1 MRIEAISGSA
11 VIEGVSFGISAVT
24 AMICISVILRTR
36 FSKYLLD
43 QPNSRSLHLRPV
55 PRIGG
60 LGILAGLLASMLVSV
75 ANMPWSITCAL
86 VLVVGISLL
95 DDLRSVAAA
104 VRLPVH
110 LVAGALMAWT
120 TLPQASWPWALVL
133 ALALA
138 WMINLYNFMDG
149 SDGLAGMQAFFGFG
163 SMALVAHAGGDS
175 GLACTCAALA
185 GGALGFLVFNWP
197 PARIFMGDAGS
208 TALGAMAG
216 GIGAWGVHQGLWNAP
231 FPVLTFLPF
240 IFDASFTLAD
250 RIVRRQRVWQAHRD
264 HAYQRLNLSG
274 WGHRNTALAYGL
286 WMMVCAGTA
295 LTSVGRKLDPLTY
308 VFVLMASAVLWGIV
322 RFSPW
327 LQRSNR
333 G

>member
-1 MRIEAISGSA
+1 MNQSAGASFILSAIA
-11 VIEGVSFGISAVT
+11 ACV
-24 AMICISVILRTR
+24 CIAAILRTR
-36 FSKYLLD
+36 LGNRLLD
-43 QPNSRSLHLRPV
+43 QPNSRSLHVRPV

-60 LGILAGLLASMLVSV
+60 LGILGGLLASTLMTGTSL
-75 ANMPWSITCAL
+75 PWQIWGAL

-95 DDLRSVAAA
+95 DDLQSVSAA

-110 LVAGALMAWT
+110 LVGGALMAWAA
-120 TLPQASWPWALVL
+120 LPLAPWSWMFLL
-133 ALALA
+133 AVALA

-149 SDGLAGMQAFFGFG
+149 SDGLAGTQAVVGFG
-163 SMALVAHAGGDS
+163 AMALAAHVGGDP

-216 GIGAWGVHQGLWNAP
+216 GIGAWGVHRGLWTAP
-231 FPVLTFLPF
+231 FPILAFFPF
-240 IFDASFTLAD
+240 IFDASLTLAD
-250 RIVRRQRVWQAHRD
+250 RIWRRQRVWQAHRD
-264 HAYQRLNLSG
+264 HVYQRLNLSG

-286 WMMVCAGTA
+286 WMVACAGFA
-295 LTSVGRKLDPLTY
+295 LMGVGRKLGPLAY
-308 VFVLMASAVLWGIV
+308 IFVLMASVVLYGIV

>member
-1 MRIEAISGSA
+1 MAMTLSAGASFILSAIVA
-11 VIEGVSFGISAVT
+11 CV
-24 AMICISVILRTR
+24 CIATILRTR
-36 FSKYLLD
+36 LGNRLLD
-43 QPNSRSLHLRPV
+43 QPNSRSLHVHAV

-60 LGILAGLLASMLVSV
+60 LGILAGLMASALMTGTSL
-75 ANMPWSITCAL
+75 PWSIWCAL
-86 VLVVGISLL
+86 LLVVGISLL
-95 DDLRSVAAA
+95 DDLRSVSAA

-110 LVAGALMAWT
+110 LVAGALMAWAA
-120 TLPQASWPWALVL
+120 LPDAPWVWALVL
-133 ALALA
+133 AVALA

-149 SDGLAGMQAFFGFG
+149 SDGLAGMQACFGFG
-163 SMALVAHAGGDS
+163 AMALAAHVGGDT
-175 GLACTCAALA
+175 GVACTCAALA

-216 GIGAWGVHQGLWNAP
+216 GIGAWGVHRGLWTAP
-231 FPVLTFLPF
+231 FPVLAFFPF
-240 IFDASFTLAD
+240 IFDASLTLAD
-250 RIVRRQRVWQAHRD
+250 RIRRRQRVWQAHRD

-286 WMMVCAGTA
+286 WMIVCTGIA
-295 LTSVGRKLDPLTY
+295 LSGVGRKLDPMAYL
-308 VFVLMASAVLWGIV
+308 FVLMASALLYGIV
-322 RFSPW
+322 RFSSW